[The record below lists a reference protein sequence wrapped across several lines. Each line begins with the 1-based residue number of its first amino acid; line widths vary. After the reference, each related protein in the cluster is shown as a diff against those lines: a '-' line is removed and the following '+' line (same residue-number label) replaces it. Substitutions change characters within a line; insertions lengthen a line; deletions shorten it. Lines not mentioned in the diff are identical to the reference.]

1 MVSEICLALDTSV
14 RLTDTCAMNDDL
26 RTRLRRLGMTKG
38 ARNLPPSS
46 RSKPE
51 SPRFVSGDTLEQ
63 AQEGEVPTLRELL
76 PHGRVAS
83 HRDNQCFLVE
93 NVYPLTHRH
102 GHYPLGALASHRLP
116 TAAYFCQDERLA
128 DLDFEQLLFID
139 TETTGLGGAG
149 TLAFMVGTAYFEHGA
164 LVVRQFFLRDHADEA
179 ALLPLL
185 GEMVAQRPGLVTFN
199 GRTFDLPLLDNR
211 YLMNRLTPPQGDL
224 VTQPHIDLLPP
235 ARRIWRAR
243 LASCALSSLEQHLL
257 GIRRTQEDVP
267 GWLIPS
273 LYNNYLRS
281 GDPRPLLGVFYH
293 NQQDMLSMVTLLTQL
308 LHLFAEPTVG
318 HPLDVVGLGNW
329 LVKLGDVARAE
340 QLFGLAREKG
350 GVDDTAVLLPLAT
363 LLKKQNRRTEAVPL
377 WEKICHSDS
386 THIEA
391 AIELAKY
398 YEWHD
403 PDLEAAQ
410 QWTTEALYRVATHQP
425 YNRSLREA
433 LEHRQVRLAGK
444 G

>member
-1 MVSEICLALDTSV
+1 
-14 RLTDTCAMNDDL
+14 MNDDL
-26 RTRLRRLGMTKG
+26 RARLRRLGVTKG
-38 ARNLPPSS
+38 ARDLPLKSTPKPTPPPVASASS
-46 RSKPE
+46 LPA
-51 SPRFVSGDTLEQ
+51 LQ
-63 AQEGEVPTLRELL
+63 ELL
-76 PHGRVAS
+76 PHGRVTT
-83 HRDNQCFLVE
+83 HRDNQCFLAE
-93 NVYPLTHRH
+93 KVYPLTHRH
-102 GHYPLGALASHRLP
+102 GHYPLGALASQPLP

-128 DLDFEQLLFID
+128 DLTLEQLLFID

-149 TLAFMVGTAYFEHGA
+149 TLAFMVGTAYFEQGA

-308 LHLFAEPTVG
+308 LHLFAEPDRG
-318 HPLDVVGLGNW
+318 HPLDVVGLGKW
-329 LVKLGDVARAE
+329 HGQLGDVARAE
-340 QLFGLAREKG
+340 ELLRLAWAKG
-350 GVDDTAVLLPLAT
+350 GGEPTAVLPPLT
-363 LLKKQNRRTEAVPL
+363 SLLKKQNRRAEAVPL
-377 WEKICHSDS
+377 WEQLCQADP
-386 THIEA
+386 TQIEA
-391 AIELAKY
+391 AVELAKF
-398 YEWHD
+398 YEWHE
-403 PDLEAAQ
+403 PDVNTAVR
-410 QWTTEALYRVATHQP
+410 WTEEALRRVATHQP
-425 YNRSLREA
+425 YNHPLREA
-433 LEHRQVRLAGK
+433 LAHRLARLLSK
-444 G
+444 K